1 MTSNLHAHDL
11 IRQLKTIRQEQNL
24 TLQNICDMLDAANS
38 HVSLCTVK
46 KVFAEGSENENFR
59 YHDTLQP
66 IARVLLGVYGQDR
79 EDSELDAL
87 HAEIR
92 DQEQKIQR
100 LKKELAGA
108 QSEHARRTEFLLKQ
122 IALKDE
128 RIDRL
133 MSRVDVL
140 LVQLQKLVD
149 RCTFVRITSRKGGH
163 RPPAH
168 PRHSER
174 SEESVSP
181 MKR

>member
-1 MTSNLHAHDL
+1 MQSNLHAHDL

-38 HVSLCTVK
+38 HVSMSTVK
-46 KVFAEGSENENFR
+46 KVFAEGSENEHFR

-66 IARVLLGVYGQDR
+66 IARVLLGVYGEDR
-79 EDSELDAL
+79 GDSEIDAL
-87 HAEIR
+87 HAAIR
-92 DQEQKIQR
+92 VKDELIER
-100 LKKELAGA
+100 REKELAAA

-122 IALKDE
+122 ISLKDE

-149 RCTFVRITSRKGGH
+149 RCNNCHGH
-163 RPPAH
+163 KP
-168 PRHSER
+168 E
-174 SEESVSP
+174 
-181 MKR
+181 